1 MSRHKFNVGKWLP
14 SDQEFENKW
23 VKKIYEE
30 AKSDENKNLL
40 PPVQALKE
48 LIESNRYIWN
58 LFQMM
63 FDEIPQKD
71 VDTPAGTPQVRDYHE
86 LLLVLNR
93 IIQRA
98 PEFNTT
104 GLVGTPIN
112 AVLDYPM
119 GTRAGY
125 VLFNDPRVNAK
136 MKGILDY
143 WGHYLQSPASSY
155 VLNTSDK
162 GWLSTYAL
170 KEMAKEADGINF
182 LDLFKTRSKDPEKKF
197 GYVSWDDFFTRKFN
211 PGIRPVAEP
220 DNDDVVANACES
232 APYRVARNFPMKAK
246 FWIKGQPYSLI
257 DLLHND
263 PWTAKFEG
271 GTLYQAFLSAL
282 SYHRWNSPVSG
293 TIVKAYNLNG
303 TYYGEALN
311 QGFENPNGPDLVA
324 ANNSQAFLTSTAT
337 RAVIFIKAD
346 NPKIGL
352 MCFVAV
358 GMGDVS
364 NNEITVRIG
373 QHVNK
378 GDELGMFH
386 FGGSTHVLLFRPEV
400 NIDFDL
406 HGQKPGLDT
415 TNIKVRDT
423 IARITNI

>member
-232 APYRVARNFPMKAK
+232 APYRVARNLPMKAK

-415 TNIKVRDT
+415 TNIRVRDT

>member
-1 MSRHKFNVGKWLP
+1 MSRHKFNIGKWLP

-232 APYRVARNFPMKAK
+232 APYRVARNLPIKAK

>member
-1 MSRHKFNVGKWLP
+1 MTRHKFNVGKWLP

-23 VKKIYEE
+23 VKKVYEE
-30 AKSDENKNLL
+30 AKSEENKNLL

-93 IIQRA
+93 LIQRA
-98 PEFNTT
+98 PEFNAT

-136 MKGILDY
+136 MKNILDY
-143 WGHYLQSPASSY
+143 WGRYLQSEDSSY
-155 VLNTSDK
+155 VLNNSDK
-162 GWLSTYAL
+162 GWLSPYAL
-170 KEMAKEADGINF
+170 NEMAKEAGGDNF
-182 LDLFKTRSKDPEKKF
+182 VDLFAVHSTDVKQKL
-197 GYVSWDDFFTRKFN
+197 GYTSWDDFFTRKFK
-211 PGIRPVAEP
+211 PGIRPVASP
-220 DNDDVVANACES
+220 DDDDVIANACES
-232 APYRVARNFPMKAK
+232 APFRIAHDVPLKAK

-263 PWTAKFEG
+263 PWTSKFEG

-293 TIVKAYNLNG
+293 KIVKAYNLDG
-303 TYYGEALN
+303 TYYGEALA
-311 QGFENPNGPDLVA
+311 QGFENPNGPDKVA
-324 ANNSQAFLTSTAT
+324 ANNSQAFLTSTAA
-337 RAVIFIKAD
+337 RAVIFIQAD

-378 GDELGMFH
+378 GDQLGMFH

-400 NIDFDL
+400 KLDFDM
-406 HGQKPGLDT
+406 HGQTPGLDT
-415 TNIKVRDT
+415 TNIKVREA
-423 IARITNI
+423 IAHVE

>member
-30 AKSDENKNLL
+30 AKSDETKNLL

-71 VDTPAGTPQVRDYHE
+71 VDTPAGTSQVRDYHE

-143 WGHYLQSPASSY
+143 WGHYLQSTASSY

-170 KEMAKEADGINF
+170 KEMAKEADGVNF
-182 LDLFKTRSKDPEKKF
+182 LDLFKTRSKDPEKKL

-232 APYRVARNFPMKAK
+232 APYRVARNLPMKAK

-415 TNIKVRDT
+415 TNIKVRDM

>member
-1 MSRHKFNVGKWLP
+1 MTRHKFNVGKWLP

-23 VKKIYEE
+23 VKKVYEE
-30 AKSDENKNLL
+30 AKSEENNKLL

-93 IIQRA
+93 LIQRA

-104 GLVGTPIN
+104 GLVDTPIN

-125 VLFNDPRVNAK
+125 VLFNDPRVNVK
-136 MKGILDY
+136 MKNILDY
-143 WGHYLQSPASSY
+143 WGRYLQSEESSY

-162 GWLSTYAL
+162 GWLSPYAL
-170 KEMAKEADGINF
+170 NEMAKEAGGDNF
-182 LDLFKTRSKDPEKKF
+182 VDLFAVRSTDVKQKL
-197 GYVSWDDFFTRKFN
+197 GYTSWDDFFTRKFK
-211 PGIRPVAEP
+211 PGIRPVASP
-220 DNDDVVANACES
+220 DDDDVIANACES
-232 APYRVARNFPMKAK
+232 APFRIAHDVPLKAK

-263 PWTAKFEG
+263 PWTSKFEG
-271 GTLYQAFLSAL
+271 GTLYQAFL
-282 SYHRWNSPVSG
+282 
-293 TIVKAYNLNG
+293 
-303 TYYGEALN
+303 
-311 QGFENPNGPDLVA
+311 
-324 ANNSQAFLTSTAT
+324 TSTAA
-337 RAVIFIKAD
+337 RAVIFIQAD

-378 GDELGMFH
+378 GDQLGMFH

-400 NIDFDL
+400 KLDFDM
-406 HGQKPGLDT
+406 HGQTPGLDT
-415 TNIKVRDT
+415 TNIKVREA
-423 IARITNI
+423 IAHVE

>member
-1 MSRHKFNVGKWLP
+1 MTRHKFNVGKWLP

-23 VKKIYEE
+23 VKKVYEE
-30 AKSDENKNLL
+30 AKSEENNKLL

-93 IIQRA
+93 LIQRA

-104 GLVGTPIN
+104 GLVDTPIN

-136 MKGILDY
+136 MKNILDY
-143 WGHYLQSPASSY
+143 WGRYLQSEDSSY
-155 VLNTSDK
+155 VLNNSDK
-162 GWLSTYAL
+162 GWLSPYAL
-170 KEMAKEADGINF
+170 NEMAKEAGGDNF
-182 LDLFKTRSKDPEKKF
+182 VDLFAVRSTDVKQKL
-197 GYVSWDDFFTRKFN
+197 GYTSWDDFFTRKFK
-211 PGIRPVAEP
+211 PGIRPVASP
-220 DNDDVVANACES
+220 DDDDVIANACES
-232 APYRVARNFPMKAK
+232 APFRMAHDVPLKAK

-263 PWTAKFEG
+263 PWTSKFEG

-293 TIVKAYNLNG
+293 KIVKAYNLDG
-303 TYYGEALN
+303 TYYGEALA
-311 QGFENPNGPDLVA
+311 QGFENPNGPDKVA

-337 RAVIFIKAD
+337 RAVIFIQAD

-378 GDELGMFH
+378 GDQLGMFH

-400 NIDFDL
+400 KLDFDM
-406 HGQKPGLDT
+406 HGQTPGLDT
-415 TNIKVRDT
+415 TNIKVREA
-423 IARITNI
+423 IAHVE

>member
-1 MSRHKFNVGKWLP
+1 MTRHKFNVGKWLP

-23 VKKIYEE
+23 VKKVYEE
-30 AKSDENKNLL
+30 AKSEENNKLL

-93 IIQRA
+93 LIQRA

-104 GLVGTPIN
+104 GLVDTPIN

-136 MKGILDY
+136 MKNILDY
-143 WGHYLQSPASSY
+143 WGRYLQSEESSY

-162 GWLSTYAL
+162 RWLSPYAL
-170 KEMAKEADGINF
+170 NEMAKEAGGDNF
-182 LDLFKTRSKDPEKKF
+182 VDLFAVRSTDVKQKL
-197 GYVSWDDFFTRKFN
+197 GYTSWDDFFTRKFK
-211 PGIRPVAEP
+211 PGIRPVASP
-220 DNDDVVANACES
+220 DDDDVIANACES
-232 APYRVARNFPMKAK
+232 APFRMAHDVPLKAK

-263 PWTAKFEG
+263 PWTSKFEG
-271 GTLYQAFLSAL
+271 GTLY
-282 SYHRWNSPVSG
+282 
-293 TIVKAYNLNG
+293 
-303 TYYGEALN
+303 
-311 QGFENPNGPDLVA
+311 
-324 ANNSQAFLTSTAT
+324 QAFLTSTAT
-337 RAVIFIKAD
+337 RAVIFIQAD

-378 GDELGMFH
+378 GDQLGMFH

-400 NIDFDL
+400 KLDFDM
-406 HGQKPGLDT
+406 HGQTPGLDT
-415 TNIKVRDT
+415 TNIKVREA
-423 IARITNI
+423 IARVE

>member
-1 MSRHKFNVGKWLP
+1 MTRHKFNVGKWLP

-23 VKKIYEE
+23 VKKVYEE
-30 AKSDENKNLL
+30 AKSEENKNLL

-93 IIQRA
+93 LIQRA

-104 GLVGTPIN
+104 GLVDTPIN

-136 MKGILDY
+136 MKNILDY
-143 WGHYLQSPASSY
+143 WGRYLQSEESSY

-162 GWLSTYAL
+162 GWLSPYAL
-170 KEMAKEADGINF
+170 NEMAKEAGGDNF
-182 LDLFKTRSKDPEKKF
+182 VDLFAVRSTDVKQKL
-197 GYVSWDDFFTRKFN
+197 GYTSWDDFFTRKFK
-211 PGIRPVAEP
+211 PGIRPVASP
-220 DNDDVVANACES
+220 DDDDVIANACES
-232 APYRVARNFPMKAK
+232 APFRIAHDVPLKAK

-263 PWTAKFEG
+263 PWTSKFEG

-293 TIVKAYNLNG
+293 KIVKAYNLDG
-303 TYYGEALN
+303 TYYGEALA
-311 QGFENPNGPDLVA
+311 QGFENPNGPDKVA

-337 RAVIFIKAD
+337 RAVIFIQAD

-378 GDELGMFH
+378 GDQLGMFH

-400 NIDFDL
+400 KLDFDM
-406 HGQKPGLDT
+406 HGQTPGLDT
-415 TNIKVRDT
+415 TNIKVREA
-423 IARITNI
+423 IVRVE

>member
-1 MSRHKFNVGKWLP
+1 M
-14 SDQEFENKW
+14 
-23 VKKIYEE
+23 KKQR
-30 AKSDENKNLL
+30 AKSEENKNLL

-93 IIQRA
+93 LIQRA

-104 GLVGTPIN
+104 GLVDTPIN

-136 MKGILDY
+136 MKNILDY
-143 WGHYLQSPASSY
+143 WGRYLQSEESSY

-162 GWLSTYAL
+162 GWLSPYAL
-170 KEMAKEADGINF
+170 NEIAKEAGGDNF
-182 LDLFKTRSKDPEKKF
+182 VDLFAVRSTDVKQKL
-197 GYVSWDDFFTRKFN
+197 GYTSWDDFFTRKFK
-211 PGIRPVAEP
+211 PGIRPVASP
-220 DNDDVVANACES
+220 DDDDVIANACES
-232 APYRVARNFPMKAK
+232 APFRIAHDVPLKAK

-263 PWTAKFEG
+263 PWTSKFEG

-293 TIVKAYNLNG
+293 KIVKAYNLDG
-303 TYYGEALN
+303 TYYGEALA
-311 QGFENPNGPDLVA
+311 QGFENPNGPDKVA
-324 ANNSQAFLTSTAT
+324 ANNFQAFLTSTAT
-337 RAVIFIKAD
+337 RAVIFIQAD

-378 GDELGMFH
+378 GDQLGMFH

-400 NIDFDL
+400 KLDFDM
-406 HGQKPGLDT
+406 HGQTPGLDT
-415 TNIKVRDT
+415 TNIKVREA
-423 IARITNI
+423 IARVE

>member
-143 WGHYLQSPASSY
+143 WGHYLQSPATSY

-232 APYRVARNFPMKAK
+232 APYRVARNLPMKAK

-293 TIVKAYNLNG
+293 TILKAYNLNG

>member
-1 MSRHKFNVGKWLP
+1 MTRHKFNVGKWLP

-23 VKKIYEE
+23 VKKVYEE
-30 AKSDENKNLL
+30 AKSEENKNLL

-93 IIQRA
+93 LIQRA

-104 GLVGTPIN
+104 GLVDTPIN

-136 MKGILDY
+136 MKNILDY
-143 WGHYLQSPASSY
+143 WGRYLQSEESSY

-162 GWLSTYAL
+162 GWLSPYAL
-170 KEMAKEADGINF
+170 NEMAKEAGGDNF
-182 LDLFKTRSKDPEKKF
+182 VDLFAVHSTDVKQKL
-197 GYVSWDDFFTRKFN
+197 GYTSWDDFFTRKFK
-211 PGIRPVAEP
+211 PGIRPVASP
-220 DNDDVVANACES
+220 DDDDVIANACES
-232 APYRVARNFPMKAK
+232 APFRMAHDVPLKAK

-263 PWTAKFEG
+263 PWTSKFEG

-293 TIVKAYNLNG
+293 KIVKAYNLDG
-303 TYYGEALN
+303 TYYGEALA
-311 QGFENPNGPDLVA
+311 QGFENPNGPDKVA
-324 ANNSQAFLTSTAT
+324 ANNSQAFLTSTAA
-337 RAVIFIKAD
+337 RAVIFIQAD

-378 GDELGMFH
+378 GDQLGMFH

-400 NIDFDL
+400 KLDFDM
-406 HGQKPGLDT
+406 HGQTPGLDT
-415 TNIKVRDT
+415 TNIKVREA
-423 IARITNI
+423 IAHVE

>member
-1 MSRHKFNVGKWLP
+1 MTRHKFNVGKWLP

-23 VKKIYEE
+23 VKKVYEE
-30 AKSDENKNLL
+30 AKSEENNKLL

-93 IIQRA
+93 LIQRA

-104 GLVGTPIN
+104 GLVDTPIN

-136 MKGILDY
+136 MKNILDY
-143 WGHYLQSPASSY
+143 WGRYLQSEESSY

-162 GWLSTYAL
+162 RWLSSYAL
-170 KEMAKEADGINF
+170 NEMAKEAGGDNF
-182 LDLFKTRSKDPEKKF
+182 VDLFAVRSTDVKQKL
-197 GYVSWDDFFTRKFN
+197 GYTSWDDFFTRKFK
-211 PGIRPVAEP
+211 PGIRPVASP
-220 DNDDVVANACES
+220 DDDDVIANACES
-232 APYRVARNFPMKAK
+232 APFRIAHDVPIKAK

-263 PWTAKFEG
+263 PWTSKFEG

-293 TIVKAYNLNG
+293 KIVKAYNLDG
-303 TYYGEALN
+303 TYYGEALA
-311 QGFENPNGPDLVA
+311 QGFENPNGPDKVA

-337 RAVIFIKAD
+337 RAVIFIQAD

-378 GDELGMFH
+378 GDQLGMFH

-400 NIDFDL
+400 KLDFDM
-406 HGQKPGLDT
+406 HGQTPGLDT
-415 TNIKVRDT
+415 TNIKVREA
-423 IARITNI
+423 IAHVE

>member
-1 MSRHKFNVGKWLP
+1 MTRHKFNVGKWLP

-23 VKKIYEE
+23 VKKVYEE
-30 AKSDENKNLL
+30 AKSEENNKLL

-93 IIQRA
+93 LIQRA

-104 GLVGTPIN
+104 GLVDTPIN

-136 MKGILDY
+136 MKNILDY
-143 WGHYLQSPASSY
+143 WGRYLQSEESSY

-162 GWLSTYAL
+162 RWLSPYAL
-170 KEMAKEADGINF
+170 NEMAKEAGGDNF
-182 LDLFKTRSKDPEKKF
+182 VDLFAVRSTDVKQKL
-197 GYVSWDDFFTRKFN
+197 GYTSWDDFFTRKFK
-211 PGIRPVAEP
+211 PGIRPVASP
-220 DNDDVVANACES
+220 DDDDVIANACES
-232 APYRVARNFPMKAK
+232 APFRMAHDVPLKAK

-263 PWTAKFEG
+263 PWTSKFEG

-293 TIVKAYNLNG
+293 KIVKAYNLDG
-303 TYYGEALN
+303 TYYGEALA
-311 QGFENPNGPDLVA
+311 QGFENPNGPDKVA
-324 ANNSQAFLTSTAT
+324 ANNFQAFLTSTAT
-337 RAVIFIKAD
+337 RAVIFIQAD

-378 GDELGMFH
+378 GDQLGMFH
-386 FGGSTHVLLFRPEV
+386 FGGLTHVLLFRPEV
-400 NIDFDL
+400 KLDFDM
-406 HGQKPGLDT
+406 HGQTPGLDT
-415 TNIKVRDT
+415 TNIKVREA
-423 IARITNI
+423 IARVE

>member
-232 APYRVARNFPMKAK
+232 APYRVARNLPMKAK

>member
-1 MSRHKFNVGKWLP
+1 MTRHKFNVGKWLP

-23 VKKIYEE
+23 VKKVYEE
-30 AKSDENKNLL
+30 AKSEENKKLL

-93 IIQRA
+93 LIQRA

-104 GLVGTPIN
+104 GLVDTPIN

-119 GTRAGY
+119 GTRTGY

-136 MKGILDY
+136 MKNILDY
-143 WGHYLQSPASSY
+143 WGRYLQSEDSSY

-162 GWLSTYAL
+162 GWLSPYAL
-170 KEMAKEADGINF
+170 NEMAKEAGGDNF
-182 LDLFKTRSKDPEKKF
+182 VDLFAVHSTDVKQKL
-197 GYVSWDDFFTRKFN
+197 GYTSWDDFFTRKFK
-211 PGIRPVAEP
+211 PGIRPVASP
-220 DNDDVVANACES
+220 DDDDVIANACES
-232 APYRVARNFPMKAK
+232 APFRMAHDVPLKAK

-263 PWTAKFEG
+263 PWTSKFEG

-293 TIVKAYNLNG
+293 KIVKAYNLDG
-303 TYYGEALN
+303 TYYGEALA
-311 QGFENPNGPDLVA
+311 QGFENPNGPDKVA

-337 RAVIFIKAD
+337 RAVIFIQAD

-378 GDELGMFH
+378 GDQLGMFH

-400 NIDFDL
+400 KLDFDM
-406 HGQKPGLDT
+406 HGQTPGLDT
-415 TNIKVRDT
+415 TNIKVREA
-423 IARITNI
+423 IAHVE

>member
-1 MSRHKFNVGKWLP
+1 M
-14 SDQEFENKW
+14 
-23 VKKIYEE
+23 KKQR
-30 AKSDENKNLL
+30 AKSEENKNLL

-93 IIQRA
+93 LIQRA
-98 PEFNTT
+98 PKFNTT
-104 GLVGTPIN
+104 GLVDTPIN

-136 MKGILDY
+136 MKNILDY
-143 WGHYLQSPASSY
+143 WGRYLQSEESSY

-162 GWLSTYAL
+162 GWLSPYAL
-170 KEMAKEADGINF
+170 NEMAKEAGGDNSA
-182 LDLFKTRSKDPEKKF
+182 DLFAVRSTDVKQKL
-197 GYVSWDDFFTRKFN
+197 GYTSWDDFFTRKFK
-211 PGIRPVAEP
+211 PGIRPVASP
-220 DNDDVVANACES
+220 DDDDVIANACES
-232 APYRVARNFPMKAK
+232 APFRIAHDVPLKAK

-263 PWTAKFEG
+263 PWTSKFEG

-293 TIVKAYNLNG
+293 KIVKAYNLDG
-303 TYYGEALN
+303 TYYGEALA
-311 QGFENPNGPDLVA
+311 QGFENPNGPDKVA

-337 RAVIFIKAD
+337 RAVIFIQAD

-378 GDELGMFH
+378 GDQLGMFH

-400 NIDFDL
+400 KLDFDM
-406 HGQKPGLDT
+406 HGQTPGLDT
-415 TNIKVRDT
+415 TNIKVREA
-423 IARITNI
+423 IVRVE

>member
-1 MSRHKFNVGKWLP
+1 MMRHRFNVGKWLP

-48 LIESNRYIWN
+48 LIESDRYIWN
-58 LFQMM
+58 LFEMM

-125 VLFNDPRVNAK
+125 VLFNDPRVNVK

-143 WGHYLQSPASSY
+143 WGRYLQSEASAY

-162 GWLSTYAL
+162 GWLSPYAL
-170 KEMAKEADGINF
+170 NEMAKEAKGDNF
-182 LDLFKTRSKDPEKKF
+182 LDLFAVRSTDVNKKLGF
-197 GYVSWDDFFTRKFN
+197 TSWDDFFTRKFK
-211 PGIRPVAEP
+211 PGIRPVASP
-220 DNDDVVANACES
+220 DDDDVIVNACES
-232 APYRVARNFPMKAK
+232 APYRVARDLPLKAK
-246 FWIKGQPYSLI
+246 FWVKGQPYSLI

-263 PWTAKFEG
+263 PWTSKFEG

-293 TIVKAYNLNG
+293 KIVKAYNLDG
-303 TYYGEALN
+303 TYYGEALA
-311 QGFENPNGPDLVA
+311 QGFENPNGPDKVA

-337 RAVIFIKAD
+337 RAVIFIQAD

-378 GDELGMFH
+378 GDQLGMFH
-386 FGGSTHVLLFRPEV
+386 FGGSTHILLFRPEV
-400 NIDFDL
+400 KVDFDL
-406 HGQKPGLDT
+406 HGQTPGLDT
-415 TNIKVRDT
+415 TNIKVHEA
-423 IARITNI
+423 IARVE

>member
-143 WGHYLQSPASSY
+143 WGHYLQSTASSY

-170 KEMAKEADGINF
+170 KEMAKEADGVNF
-182 LDLFKTRSKDPEKKF
+182 LDLFKTRSKDPEKKL

-232 APYRVARNFPMKAK
+232 APYRVARNLPMKAK

-293 TIVKAYNLNG
+293 IIVKAYNLNG

-415 TNIKVRDT
+415 TNIKVRDM

>member
-1 MSRHKFNVGKWLP
+1 MTRHKFNVGKWLP

-30 AKSDENKNLL
+30 AKSEENKNLL

-48 LIESNRYIWN
+48 LIESDRYIWN

-93 IIQRA
+93 LIQRA

-143 WGHYLQSPASSY
+143 WGRYLQSEDSSY

-162 GWLSTYAL
+162 GWLSSYAL
-170 KEMAKEADGINF
+170 NEMAKEADGDNF
-182 LDLFKTRSKDPEKKF
+182 LDLFAVRSTDVKQKL
-197 GYVSWDDFFTRKFN
+197 GYTSWDDFFTRKFKA
-211 PGIRPVAEP
+211 GIRPVASP
-220 DNDDVVANACES
+220 DDDDVIANACES
-232 APYRVARNFPMKAK
+232 APFRIAHDVPLKAK

-263 PWTAKFEG
+263 PWTSKFEG

-293 TIVKAYNLNG
+293 KIVKAYNLDG
-303 TYYGEALN
+303 TYYGEALA
-311 QGFENPNGPDLVA
+311 QGFENPNGPDKVA

-337 RAVIFIKAD
+337 RAVIFIQAD
-346 NPKIGL
+346 NPKTGL

-358 GMGDVS
+358 GMGDIS

-378 GDELGMFH
+378 GDQLGMFH

-400 NIDFDL
+400 KLDFDM
-406 HGQKPGLDT
+406 HGQTPGLDT
-415 TNIKVRDT
+415 TNIKVREA
-423 IARITNI
+423 IAHVE

>member
-1 MSRHKFNVGKWLP
+1 MTRHKFNVGKWLP

-23 VKKIYEE
+23 VKKVYEE
-30 AKSDENKNLL
+30 SKSEENNKLL

-93 IIQRA
+93 LIQRA

-104 GLVGTPIN
+104 GLVDTPIN

-125 VLFNDPRVNAK
+125 VLFNDPRVNVK
-136 MKGILDY
+136 MKNILDY
-143 WGHYLQSPASSY
+143 WGRYLQSEESSY

-162 GWLSTYAL
+162 GWLSPYAL
-170 KEMAKEADGINF
+170 NEMAKEAGGDNF
-182 LDLFKTRSKDPEKKF
+182 VDLFAVHSTDVKQKL
-197 GYVSWDDFFTRKFN
+197 GYTSWDDFFTRKFK
-211 PGIRPVAEP
+211 PGIRPVASP
-220 DNDDVVANACES
+220 DDDDVIANACES
-232 APYRVARNFPMKAK
+232 APFRIAHDVPLKAK

-263 PWTAKFEG
+263 PWTSKFEG

-293 TIVKAYNLNG
+293 KIVKAYNLDG
-303 TYYGEALN
+303 TYYGEALA
-311 QGFENPNGPDLVA
+311 QGFENPNGPDKVA

-337 RAVIFIKAD
+337 RAVIFIQAD

-378 GDELGMFH
+378 GDQLGMFH

-400 NIDFDL
+400 KLDFDM
-406 HGQKPGLDT
+406 HGQTPGLDT
-415 TNIKVRDT
+415 TNIKVREA
-423 IARITNI
+423 IAHVE

>member
-1 MSRHKFNVGKWLP
+1 MTRHKFNVGKWLP

-23 VKKIYEE
+23 VKKVYEE
-30 AKSDENKNLL
+30 AKSEENKKLL

-93 IIQRA
+93 LIQRA
-98 PEFNTT
+98 PKFNTT
-104 GLVGTPIN
+104 GLVDTPIN

-136 MKGILDY
+136 IKNILDY
-143 WGHYLQSPASSY
+143 WGRYLQSEESSY

-162 GWLSTYAL
+162 GWLSPYAL
-170 KEMAKEADGINF
+170 NEMAKEAGGDNF
-182 LDLFKTRSKDPEKKF
+182 VDLFAVRSTDVKQKL
-197 GYVSWDDFFTRKFN
+197 GYTSWDDFFTRKFK
-211 PGIRPVAEP
+211 PGIRPVASP
-220 DNDDVVANACES
+220 DDDDVIANACES
-232 APYRVARNFPMKAK
+232 APFRIAHDVPLKAK

-263 PWTAKFEG
+263 PWTSKFEG

-293 TIVKAYNLNG
+293 KIVKAYNLDG
-303 TYYGEALN
+303 TYYGEALA
-311 QGFENPNGPDLVA
+311 QGFENPNGPDKVA

-337 RAVIFIKAD
+337 RAVIFIQAD

-378 GDELGMFH
+378 GDQLGMFH
-386 FGGSTHVLLFRPEV
+386 FGGSTHVLLFRSEV
-400 NIDFDL
+400 KLDFDM
-406 HGQKPGLDT
+406 HGQTPGLDT
-415 TNIKVRDT
+415 TNIKVREA
-423 IARITNI
+423 IAHVE

>member
-1 MSRHKFNVGKWLP
+1 MTRHKFNVGKWLP

-23 VKKIYEE
+23 VKKVYEE
-30 AKSDENKNLL
+30 AKSEENKKLL

-93 IIQRA
+93 LIQRA
-98 PEFNTT
+98 PKFNTT
-104 GLVGTPIN
+104 GLVDTPIN

-136 MKGILDY
+136 IKNILDY
-143 WGHYLQSPASSY
+143 WGRYLQSEESSY

-162 GWLSTYAL
+162 GWLSPYAL
-170 KEMAKEADGINF
+170 NEMAKEAGGDNF
-182 LDLFKTRSKDPEKKF
+182 VDLFAVHSTDVKQKL
-197 GYVSWDDFFTRKFN
+197 GYTSWDDFFTRKFK
-211 PGIRPVAEP
+211 PGIRPVASP
-220 DNDDVVANACES
+220 DDDDVIANACES
-232 APYRVARNFPMKAK
+232 APFRMAHDVPLKAK

-263 PWTAKFEG
+263 PWTSKFEG

-293 TIVKAYNLNG
+293 KIVKAYNLDG
-303 TYYGEALN
+303 TYYGEALA
-311 QGFENPNGPDLVA
+311 QGFENPNGPDKVA

-337 RAVIFIKAD
+337 RAVIFIQAD

-378 GDELGMFH
+378 GDQLGMFH

-400 NIDFDL
+400 KLDFDM
-406 HGQKPGLDT
+406 HGQTPGLDT
-415 TNIKVRDT
+415 TNIKVREA
-423 IARITNI
+423 IAHVE

>member
-1 MSRHKFNVGKWLP
+1 MTRHKFNVGKWLP

-23 VKKIYEE
+23 VKKVYEE
-30 AKSDENKNLL
+30 AKSEENKKLL

-93 IIQRA
+93 LIQRA

-119 GTRAGY
+119 GTRTGY

-136 MKGILDY
+136 MKNILDY
-143 WGHYLQSPASSY
+143 WGRYLQSEDSSY

-162 GWLSTYAL
+162 GWLSPYAL
-170 KEMAKEADGINF
+170 NEMAKEAGGDNF
-182 LDLFKTRSKDPEKKF
+182 VDLFAVHSTDVKQKL
-197 GYVSWDDFFTRKFN
+197 GYTSWDDFFTRKFK
-211 PGIRPVAEP
+211 PGIRPVASP
-220 DNDDVVANACES
+220 DDDDVIANACES
-232 APYRVARNFPMKAK
+232 APFRMAHDVPLKAK

-263 PWTAKFEG
+263 PWTSKFEG

-293 TIVKAYNLNG
+293 KIVKAYNLDG
-303 TYYGEALN
+303 TYYGEALA
-311 QGFENPNGPDLVA
+311 QGFENPNGPDKVA

-337 RAVIFIKAD
+337 RAVIFIQAD

-378 GDELGMFH
+378 GDQLGMFH

-400 NIDFDL
+400 KLDFDM
-406 HGQKPGLDT
+406 HGQTPGLDT
-415 TNIKVRDT
+415 TNIKVREA
-423 IARITNI
+423 IAHVE

>member
-1 MSRHKFNVGKWLP
+1 MTRHKFNVGKWLP

-23 VKKIYEE
+23 VKKVYEE
-30 AKSDENKNLL
+30 AKSEENKKLL

-86 LLLVLNR
+86 LLLMLNR
-93 IIQRA
+93 LIQRA
-98 PEFNTT
+98 PKFNTT
-104 GLVGTPIN
+104 GLVDTPIN

-136 MKGILDY
+136 IKNILDY
-143 WGHYLQSPASSY
+143 WGRYLQSEESSY

-162 GWLSTYAL
+162 GWLSPYAL
-170 KEMAKEADGINF
+170 NEMAKEAGGDNF
-182 LDLFKTRSKDPEKKF
+182 VDVFAVHSTDVKQKL
-197 GYVSWDDFFTRKFN
+197 GYTSWDDFFTRKFK
-211 PGIRPVAEP
+211 PGIRPVASP
-220 DNDDVVANACES
+220 DDDDVIANACES
-232 APYRVARNFPMKAK
+232 APFRMAHDVPLKAK

-263 PWTAKFEG
+263 PWTSKFEG

-293 TIVKAYNLNG
+293 KIVKAYNLDG
-303 TYYGEALN
+303 TYYGEALA
-311 QGFENPNGPDLVA
+311 QGFENPNGPDKVA
-324 ANNSQAFLTSTAT
+324 ANNSQAFLTSTAA
-337 RAVIFIKAD
+337 RAVIFIQAD

-364 NNEITVRIG
+364 NNEIIVRIG

-378 GDELGMFH
+378 GDQLGMFH

-400 NIDFDL
+400 KLDFDM
-406 HGQKPGLDT
+406 HGQTPGLDT
-415 TNIKVRDT
+415 TNIKVREA
-423 IARITNI
+423 IAHVE

>member
-232 APYRVARNFPMKAK
+232 APYRVARNLPMKAK

-358 GMGDVS
+358 GMGDAS

>member
-1 MSRHKFNVGKWLP
+1 MTRHKFNVGKWLP

-23 VKKIYEE
+23 VKKVYEE
-30 AKSDENKNLL
+30 AKSEENKKLL

-93 IIQRA
+93 LIQRA

-104 GLVGTPIN
+104 GLVDTPIN

-136 MKGILDY
+136 MKNILDY
-143 WGHYLQSPASSY
+143 WGRYLQSEESSY

-162 GWLSTYAL
+162 GWLSPYAL
-170 KEMAKEADGINF
+170 NEMAKEAGGDNF
-182 LDLFKTRSKDPEKKF
+182 VDLFAVHSTDVKQKL
-197 GYVSWDDFFTRKFN
+197 GYTSWDDFFTRKFK
-211 PGIRPVAEP
+211 PGIRPVASP
-220 DNDDVVANACES
+220 DDDDVIANACES
-232 APYRVARNFPMKAK
+232 APFRMAHDVPLKAK

-263 PWTAKFEG
+263 PWTSKFEG

-293 TIVKAYNLNG
+293 KIVKAYNLDG
-303 TYYGEALN
+303 TYYGEALA
-311 QGFENPNGPDLVA
+311 QGFENPNGPDKVA

-337 RAVIFIKAD
+337 RAVIFIQAD

-378 GDELGMFH
+378 GDQLRMFH

-400 NIDFDL
+400 KLDFDM
-406 HGQKPGLDT
+406 HGQTPGLDT
-415 TNIKVRDT
+415 TNIKVREA
-423 IARITNI
+423 IVRVE

>member
-1 MSRHKFNVGKWLP
+1 M
-14 SDQEFENKW
+14 
-23 VKKIYEE
+23 KKQR
-30 AKSDENKNLL
+30 AKSEENKNLL

-93 IIQRA
+93 LIQRA
-98 PEFNTT
+98 PKFNTT
-104 GLVGTPIN
+104 GLVDTPIN

-136 MKGILDY
+136 MKNILDY
-143 WGHYLQSPASSY
+143 WGRYLQSEESSY

-162 GWLSTYAL
+162 GWLSPYAL
-170 KEMAKEADGINF
+170 NEIAKEEGGDNF
-182 LDLFKTRSKDPEKKF
+182 VDLFAVHSTDVKQKL
-197 GYVSWDDFFTRKFN
+197 GYTSWDDFFTRKFK
-211 PGIRPVAEP
+211 PGIRPVASP
-220 DNDDVVANACES
+220 DDDDVIANACES
-232 APYRVARNFPMKAK
+232 APFRIAHDVPLKAK

-263 PWTAKFEG
+263 PWTSKFEG

-293 TIVKAYNLNG
+293 KIVKAYNLDG
-303 TYYGEALN
+303 TYYGEALA
-311 QGFENPNGPDLVA
+311 QGFENPNGPDKVA
-324 ANNSQAFLTSTAT
+324 ANNFQAFLTSTAT
-337 RAVIFIKAD
+337 RAVIFIQAD

-378 GDELGMFH
+378 GDQLGMFH

-400 NIDFDL
+400 KLDFDM
-406 HGQKPGLDT
+406 HGQTPGLDT
-415 TNIKVRDT
+415 TNIKVREA
-423 IARITNI
+423 IAHVE

>member
-1 MSRHKFNVGKWLP
+1 MGK
-14 SDQEFENKW
+14 K
-23 VKKIYEE
+23 VYEE
-30 AKSDENKNLL
+30 AKSEENKNLL
-40 PPVQALKE
+40 PPLQALKE
-48 LIESNRYIWN
+48 RIESDRYIWN

-93 IIQRA
+93 LIQRA

-104 GLVGTPIN
+104 GLVGTSIN

-143 WGHYLQSPASSY
+143 WGRYLQSEDSSY

-162 GWLSTYAL
+162 GWLSSYAL
-170 KEMAKEADGINF
+170 NEMAKAADGDNF
-182 LDLFKTRSKDPEKKF
+182 LDLFAVRSTDVKQKL
-197 GYVSWDDFFTRKFN
+197 GYTSWDDFFTRKFKA
-211 PGIRPVAEP
+211 GIRPIASP
-220 DNDDVVANACES
+220 DDDDVIANACES
-232 APYRVARNFPMKAK
+232 APFRIAHDVPLKAK

-257 DLLHND
+257 NLLHND
-263 PWTAKFEG
+263 PWTSKFEG

-293 TIVKAYNLNG
+293 KIVKAYNLDG
-303 TYYGEALN
+303 TYYGEALA
-311 QGFENPNGPDLVA
+311 QGFENSNGPDKVA

-337 RAVIFIKAD
+337 RAVIFIQAD

-378 GDELGMFH
+378 GDQLGMFH

-400 NIDFDL
+400 KLDFDM
-406 HGQKPGLDT
+406 HGQTPGLDT
-415 TNIKVRDT
+415 TNIKVREA
-423 IARITNI
+423 IAHVE

>member
-1 MSRHKFNVGKWLP
+1 MTRHKFNVGKWLP

-23 VKKIYEE
+23 VKKVYEE
-30 AKSDENKNLL
+30 AKSEENNKLL

-93 IIQRA
+93 LIQRA

-104 GLVGTPIN
+104 GLVDTPIN

-136 MKGILDY
+136 MKNILDY
-143 WGHYLQSPASSY
+143 WGRYLQSEESSY

-162 GWLSTYAL
+162 GWLSPYAL
-170 KEMAKEADGINF
+170 NEMAKEAGGDNF
-182 LDLFKTRSKDPEKKF
+182 VDLFAVRSTDVKQKL
-197 GYVSWDDFFTRKFN
+197 GYTSWDDFFTRKFK
-211 PGIRPVAEP
+211 PGIRPVASP
-220 DNDDVVANACES
+220 DDDDVIANACES
-232 APYRVARNFPMKAK
+232 APFRMAHDVPLKAK

-263 PWTAKFEG
+263 PWTSKFEG

-293 TIVKAYNLNG
+293 KIVKAYNLDG
-303 TYYGEALN
+303 TYYGEAFA
-311 QGFENPNGPDLVA
+311 QGFENPNGPDKVA
-324 ANNSQAFLTSTAT
+324 ANNFQAFLTSTAT
-337 RAVIFIKAD
+337 RAVIFIQAD

-378 GDELGMFH
+378 GDQLGMFH

-400 NIDFDL
+400 KLDFDM
-406 HGQKPGLDT
+406 HGQTPGLDT
-415 TNIKVRDT
+415 TNIKVREA
-423 IARITNI
+423 IAHVE

>member
-1 MSRHKFNVGKWLP
+1 MTRHKFNVGKWLP

-23 VKKIYEE
+23 VKKVYEE
-30 AKSDENKNLL
+30 AKSEENKKLL

-93 IIQRA
+93 LIQRA
-98 PEFNTT
+98 PKFNTT
-104 GLVGTPIN
+104 GLVDTPIN

-136 MKGILDY
+136 MKNILDY
-143 WGHYLQSPASSY
+143 WGRYLQSEESSY

-162 GWLSTYAL
+162 GWLSPYAL
-170 KEMAKEADGINF
+170 NEMAKEAGGDNF
-182 LDLFKTRSKDPEKKF
+182 VDLFAVHSTDVKQKL
-197 GYVSWDDFFTRKFN
+197 GYTSWDDFFTRKFK
-211 PGIRPVAEP
+211 PGIRPVASP
-220 DNDDVVANACES
+220 DDDDVIANACES
-232 APYRVARNFPMKAK
+232 APFRMAHDVPLKAK

-263 PWTAKFEG
+263 PWTSKFEG

-293 TIVKAYNLNG
+293 KIVKAYNLDG
-303 TYYGEALN
+303 TYYGEALA
-311 QGFENPNGPDLVA
+311 QGFENPNGPDKVA
-324 ANNSQAFLTSTAT
+324 ANNSQAFLTSTAA
-337 RAVIFIKAD
+337 RAVIFIQAD

-378 GDELGMFH
+378 GDQLGMFH

-400 NIDFDL
+400 KLDFDM
-406 HGQKPGLDT
+406 HGQTPGLDT
-415 TNIKVRDT
+415 TNIKVREA
-423 IARITNI
+423 IAHVE

>member
-1 MSRHKFNVGKWLP
+1 M
-14 SDQEFENKW
+14 
-23 VKKIYEE
+23 KKQR
-30 AKSDENKNLL
+30 AKSEENKNLL

-93 IIQRA
+93 LIQRA

-119 GTRAGY
+119 GTRTGY

-136 MKGILDY
+136 MKNILDY
-143 WGHYLQSPASSY
+143 WGRYLQSEDSSY

-162 GWLSTYAL
+162 GWLSPYAL
-170 KEMAKEADGINF
+170 NEIAKEAGGDNF
-182 LDLFKTRSKDPEKKF
+182 VDLFAVHSTDVKQKL
-197 GYVSWDDFFTRKFN
+197 GYTSWDDFFTRKFK
-211 PGIRPVAEP
+211 PGIRPVASP
-220 DNDDVVANACES
+220 DDDDVIANACES
-232 APYRVARNFPMKAK
+232 APFRMAHDVPLKAK

-263 PWTAKFEG
+263 PWTSKFEG

-293 TIVKAYNLNG
+293 KIVKAYNLDG
-303 TYYGEALN
+303 TYYGEALA
-311 QGFENPNGPDLVA
+311 QGFENPNGPDKVA

-337 RAVIFIKAD
+337 RAVIFIQAD

-378 GDELGMFH
+378 GDQLGMFH

-400 NIDFDL
+400 KLDFDM
-406 HGQKPGLDT
+406 HGQTPGLDT
-415 TNIKVRDT
+415 TNIKVREA
-423 IARITNI
+423 IVRVE

>member
-1 MSRHKFNVGKWLP
+1 MTRHKFNVGKWLP

-23 VKKIYEE
+23 VKKVYEE
-30 AKSDENKNLL
+30 AKSEENKKLL

-93 IIQRA
+93 LIQRA
-98 PEFNTT
+98 PKFNTT
-104 GLVGTPIN
+104 GLVDTPIN

-125 VLFNDPRVNAK
+125 VLFNDPRVNVK
-136 MKGILDY
+136 MKNILDY
-143 WGHYLQSPASSY
+143 WGRYLQSEESSY

-162 GWLSTYAL
+162 GWLSPYAL
-170 KEMAKEADGINF
+170 NEMAKEAGGDNF
-182 LDLFKTRSKDPEKKF
+182 VDLFAVHSTDVKQKL
-197 GYVSWDDFFTRKFN
+197 GYTSWDDFFTRKFK
-211 PGIRPVAEP
+211 PGIRPVASP
-220 DNDDVVANACES
+220 DDDDVIANACES
-232 APYRVARNFPMKAK
+232 APFRIAHDVPLKAK

-263 PWTAKFEG
+263 PWTSKFEG

-293 TIVKAYNLNG
+293 KIVKAYNLDG
-303 TYYGEALN
+303 TYYGEALA
-311 QGFENPNGPDLVA
+311 QGFENPNGPDKVA

-337 RAVIFIKAD
+337 RAVIFIQAD

-378 GDELGMFH
+378 GDQLGMFH

-400 NIDFDL
+400 KLDFDM
-406 HGQKPGLDT
+406 HGQTPGLDT
-415 TNIKVRDT
+415 TNIKVREA
-423 IARITNI
+423 IAHVE